1 MKKFYISPL
10 VSEVEMSVELGF
22 CTSTGQVSGPSFSKN
37 EIFGEAIEDE

>member
-22 CTSTGQVSGPSFSKN
+22 CQSPAGAKMNFGDSFYDNVVS
-37 EIFGEAIEDE
+37 EEE

>member
-22 CTSTGQVSGPSFSKN
+22 CQSPAGAKVS
-37 EIFGEAIEDE
+37 FGDYFDNGSLAEED